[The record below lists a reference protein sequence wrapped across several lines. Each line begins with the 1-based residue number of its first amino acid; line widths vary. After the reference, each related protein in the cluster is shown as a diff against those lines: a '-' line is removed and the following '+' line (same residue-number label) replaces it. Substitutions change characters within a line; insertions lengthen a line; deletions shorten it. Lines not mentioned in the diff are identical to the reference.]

1 MQKITCAHCLRERSP
16 NLVHQCNLCG
26 NNYCIGHKMPGRHDC
41 TANITRRYLTMG
53 TEVHEEE
60 SRRMSK
66 AYARAKQINDK
77 RKERKLKE
85 NNGGDE
91 EEDEGLMAWLR
102 KVLGGNGK

>member
-16 NLVHQCNLCG
+16 NLMHSCRLCG
-26 NNYCIGHKMPGRHDC
+26 NLYCIGHKMPERHDC
-41 TANITRRYLTMG
+41 TVNVQRKYLTMG

-77 RKERKLKE
+77 RKKRLKE
-85 NNGGDE
+85 KKAESNE
-91 EEDEGLMAWLR
+91 EEEGLMAWLR
-102 KVLGGNGK
+102 NILGGNGK